1 MGQNINESYY
11 KKPDDDLIKEI
22 ADKIPLPYIKELGY
36 YGITEEGEIL
46 EILSYIFGKELK
58 RRKNTGRWF
67 ALTDEENRVI
77 YGEVINPGLRDYPL
91 GTWMVYKF
99 EDDRFPKK
107 WTKQITSNGD
117 ITTKEYSEDGDVH
130 STSYGEIEKIPTRI
144 TESVDK
150 DRHKRYL
157 DKILKYMM
165 KYTNIDYEKEEVH
178 FFYDRFLDFETI
190 TYHRYI
196 IPYWPFIN
204 YCKSQFGL
212 TDDEAEELYYVYQK
226 FVESEIKKNR
236 KWD

>member
-1 MGQNINESYY
+1 MDN
-11 KKPDDDLIKEI
+11 KKYLEKIKGI
-22 ADKIPLPYIKELGY
+22 SHTISLPYIKELNH

-77 YGEVINPGLRDYPL
+77 YGEVISPGLRDYPL

-117 ITTKEYSEDGDVH
+117 VITKEYREDGDVH
-130 STSYGEIEKIPTRI
+130 STSYGEMEKMPTRI

-150 DRHKRYL
+150 DRHKRFM
-157 DKILKYMM
+157 DAVLKHFVDATSREY
-165 KYTNIDYEKEEVH
+165 DEEYDEVLYNYP
-178 FFYDRFLDFETI
+178 FYSFP
-190 TYHRYI
+190 TYSFYSSAGVFDSFCVYASNH
-196 IPYWPFIN
+196 
-204 YCKSQFGL
+204 FGL
-212 TDDEAEELYYVYQK
+212 TYEEMEYIWNKYVDVFEGKY
-226 FVESEIKKNR
+226 
-236 KWD
+236 